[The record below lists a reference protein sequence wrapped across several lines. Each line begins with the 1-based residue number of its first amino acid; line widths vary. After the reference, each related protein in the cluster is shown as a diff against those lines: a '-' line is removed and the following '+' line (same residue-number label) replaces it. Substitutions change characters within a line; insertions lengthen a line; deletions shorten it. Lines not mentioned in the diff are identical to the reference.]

1 MMLPLSP
8 RMSYG
13 QMRMALYDVAP
24 ELTVSSA
31 LLPGNMDGLYCRE
44 TNTILIDRRVTYTR
58 KRCILVHELIHWE
71 YGDDTTNG
79 CAGGRLE
86 RRCRKETALLL
97 VDPIEYGD
105 DTTNG
110 CAGGRLERRCRKE
123 TALLLVDPIEYA
135 TAEQVY
141 EGNPYRIAS
150 ELDVTLDVINDYRQ
164 LLHDRTV
171 V

>member
-13 QMRMALYDVAP
+13 QMRRALYDVAP

-97 VDPIEYGD
+97 VDPIEY
-105 DTTNG
+105 
-110 CAGGRLERRCRKE
+110 
-123 TALLLVDPIEYA
+123 A